1 VVLPRSQKALG
12 PVGVAADLPHPRAV
26 DDLVLDAR
34 ERVRPDSVHRPELLA
49 DLSRCRVDRA
59 DELPRLQRH
68 PGLLREL
75 VGRRLEV
82 DADMVIDDVELLVQ
96 VAIGE
101 AIHHRCADCYE
112 TFDEPEE
119 RERRQDT
126 FFRPDSLAAK
136 LDAAEPDDLVTDGGV
151 DRRRRIA
158 IRGNPVWMD
167 TPAGYEEWIDSLP
180 STFDLDDGFTETARG
195 GAKFVMLDPKRDPLD
210 RPLTD
215 HRRGL
220 CFDVEST
227 EMREACHEA
236 IAEHLDTEPA
246 VHEVR
251 HQKSE
256 CHTDLVYCELDADG
270 VAARREMT
278 TGTAPLHDPLQRFK
292 VWWYVNE
299 YGPKG
304 RQEVVTNGKY
314 ANDATNRT
322 HVKWLL
328 EHGYLATTATG
339 MVTAVAP
346 PSIGT
351 FHAVELKLRDWE
363 TALEQ
368 AARARR
374 CDVDTEVYRHMRPGF
389 YDRYG
394 YADYAW
400 VALDAGAIEP
410 ALENLDRF
418 REAGVGLLAIAE
430 GGVVVE
436 HLDAEYRPRR
446 RYTRD
451 RAWVES
457 EVWARLDDAEVE
469 TQTDARSNTSAPNQQ
484 RLDAL
489 GGSDD

>member
-1 VVLPRSQKALG
+1 
-12 PVGVAADLPHPRAV
+12 
-26 DDLVLDAR
+26 
-34 ERVRPDSVHRPELLA
+34 
-49 DLSRCRVDRA
+49 
-59 DELPRLQRH
+59 
-68 PGLLREL
+68 
-75 VGRRLEV
+75 
-82 DADMVIDDVELLVQ
+82 
-96 VAIGE
+96 
-101 AIHHRCADCYE
+101 
-112 TFDEPEE
+112 
-119 RERRQDT
+119 
-126 FFRPDSLAAK
+126 
-136 LDAAEPDDLVTDGGV
+136 
-151 DRRRRIA
+151 
-158 IRGNPVWMD
+158 
-167 TPAGYEEWIDSLP
+167 
-180 STFDLDDGFTETARG
+180 
-195 GAKFVMLDPKRDPLD
+195 
-210 RPLTD
+210 
-215 HRRGL
+215 
-220 CFDVEST
+220 
-227 EMREACHEA
+227 MREACHEA

-446 RYTRD
+446 RYTQGSGVGGKRGVGATRRCRGRNANGRSIEHLGAEPTASR
-451 RAWVES
+451 RARRV
-457 EVWARLDDAEVE
+457 
-469 TQTDARSNTSAPNQQ
+469 
-484 RLDAL
+484 
-489 GGSDD
+489 G

>member
-1 VVLPRSQKALG
+1 
-12 PVGVAADLPHPRAV
+12 
-26 DDLVLDAR
+26 
-34 ERVRPDSVHRPELLA
+34 
-49 DLSRCRVDRA
+49 
-59 DELPRLQRH
+59 
-68 PGLLREL
+68 
-75 VGRRLEV
+75 
-82 DADMVIDDVELLVQ
+82 
-96 VAIGE
+96 
-101 AIHHRCADCYE
+101 
-112 TFDEPEE
+112 
-119 RERRQDT
+119 
-126 FFRPDSLAAK
+126 
-136 LDAAEPDDLVTDGGV
+136 
-151 DRRRRIA
+151 
-158 IRGNPVWMD
+158 
-167 TPAGYEEWIDSLP
+167 
-180 STFDLDDGFTETARG
+180 
-195 GAKFVMLDPKRDPLD
+195 
-210 RPLTD
+210 
-215 HRRGL
+215 
-220 CFDVEST
+220 
-227 EMREACHEA
+227 
-236 IAEHLDTEPA
+236 
-246 VHEVR
+246 
-251 HQKSE
+251 
-256 CHTDLVYCELDADG
+256 
-270 VAARREMT
+270 
-278 TGTAPLHDPLQRFK
+278 
-292 VWWYVNE
+292 
-299 YGPKG
+299 
-304 RQEVVTNGKY
+304 
-314 ANDATNRT
+314 
-322 HVKWLL
+322 
-328 EHGYLATTATG
+328 

>member
-1 VVLPRSQKALG
+1 
-12 PVGVAADLPHPRAV
+12 
-26 DDLVLDAR
+26 
-34 ERVRPDSVHRPELLA
+34 
-49 DLSRCRVDRA
+49 
-59 DELPRLQRH
+59 
-68 PGLLREL
+68 
-75 VGRRLEV
+75 
-82 DADMVIDDVELLVQ
+82 
-96 VAIGE
+96 
-101 AIHHRCADCYE
+101 
-112 TFDEPEE
+112 
-119 RERRQDT
+119 
-126 FFRPDSLAAK
+126 
-136 LDAAEPDDLVTDGGV
+136 
-151 DRRRRIA
+151 
-158 IRGNPVWMD
+158 
-167 TPAGYEEWIDSLP
+167 
-180 STFDLDDGFTETARG
+180 
-195 GAKFVMLDPKRDPLD
+195 
-210 RPLTD
+210 
-215 HRRGL
+215 
-220 CFDVEST
+220 
-227 EMREACHEA
+227 MREACHEA

>member
-1 VVLPRSQKALG
+1 
-12 PVGVAADLPHPRAV
+12 VGSLAV
-26 DDLVLDAR
+26 YG
-34 ERVRPDSVHRPELLA
+34 EE
-49 DLSRCRVDRA
+49 
-59 DELPRLQRH
+59 
-68 PGLLREL
+68 
-75 VGRRLEV
+75 
-82 DADMVIDDVELLVQ
+82 DVT
-96 VAIGE
+96 G
-101 AIHHRCADCYE
+101 ADCYE

-322 HVKWLL
+322 RQVAARTRLPRDDGDG
-328 EHGYLATTATG
+328 HGYGSGAT
-339 MVTAVAP
+339 